1 MIMNR
6 SLEDIYTYEKQAM
19 DILKDRWIMGHIEY
33 DKYIE
38 IKSILAD
45 QISDEIRDYTTTR
58 TA

>member
-6 SLEDIYTYEKQAM
+6 SLDDIYTYEKQAM
-19 DILKDRWIMGHIEY
+19 DILKDRWLMGHIEY

>member
-1 MIMNR
+1 MNR
-6 SLEDIYTYEKQAM
+6 SLDDIYTYEKQAM
-19 DILKDRWIMGHIEY
+19 DILRDRWLMGHIEY

-45 QISDEIRDYTTTR
+45 QISDEIQDYTTTR

>member
-1 MIMNR
+1 MNR

>member
-1 MIMNR
+1 MNR
-6 SLEDIYTYEKQAM
+6 SLDDIYTYEKQAM
-19 DILKDRWIMGHIEY
+19 DILKDRWLMGHIEY